1 MNENFSGISNTLF
14 LLHVLVKPSYYFYSM
29 LTPTYHGSACN
40 IQLQY
45 RNCSSHQQYLV
56 QSVIA
61 HSLVFR
67 EPDTDQLQHTLY
79 RLLIE
84 DPLNFSSQ
92 LTYMYVIMTSAG
104 IKVHDMTISS
114 RYF

>member
-1 MNENFSGISNTLF
+1 MAQPEFHPPAPQHSVAT
-14 LLHVLVKPSYYFYSM
+14 
-29 LTPTYHGSACN
+29 N

-45 RNCSSHQQYLV
+45 RNCSSRQQYPV
-56 QSVIA
+56 QSVTA
-61 HSLVFR
+61 HTLVFR
-67 EPDTDQLQHTLY
+67 EPDTDQLEYTLH

-92 LTYMYVIMTSAG
+92 LTYVIMTSAG

-114 RYF
+114 RYFGAYFWFLFSV